1 MHVIQEKILKLLEK
15 KGKLRDWTLRSL
27 GEMVGDAESPQ
38 RIKHHLTALQKHGY
52 IILSKATGDIMLSS
66 FARKKT
72 SGLISLPILGSAN
85 CGQALELAQ
94 NITPEGF
101 LRVSARLIGPLPQ
114 KPEHRFFVVKA
125 VGSSMNRANI
135 SGQSIDD
142 GDYVVVDR
150 QVGDKKHLHGSY
162 VLSLIDGAANI
173 KKFLVQP
180 KSEMITLVSESN
192 QDFSPI
198 FIHHDDFADY
208 TVAGKIVRVLK
219 KPEQQTE

>member
-1 MHVIQEKILKLLEK
+1 MHHIQEKILKLLEK
-15 KGKLRDWTLRSL
+15 KGKLSDWTLRSL
-27 GEMVGDAESPQ
+27 GEMVGDSDSPQ
-38 RIKHHLTALQKHGY
+38 RIKHHLMALQKHGFV
-52 IILSKATGDIMLSS
+52 IFSKSSGELTLSS

-85 CGQALELAQ
+85 CGQALELAE

-114 KPEHRFFVVKA
+114 KPEYRFFVVKA

-135 SGQSIDD
+135 SGDAIDD

-150 QVGDKKHLHGSY
+150 QVGDKKSLHGNY

-173 KKFLVQP
+173 KKFVVQP

-198 FIHHDDFADY
+198 FIHEDDFADY
-208 TVAGKIVRVLK
+208 TVAGRVVRVLK
-219 KPEQQTE
+219 KPA